1 VKVYGVS
8 RNSNSDSF
16 FNKLRYIDKNADSK
30 NIELIK
36 ADLRDKNI
44 TKKLVD
50 DINPDSIINLSGPSS
65 VYESF
70 KNENIKENIITI
82 FNNLV
87 DACIESSIFPE
98 FFQASSSEMYGLNKD
113 PRLDE
118 NSNFIPNSPY
128 AEGKLENHNKIL
140 SLREKHNWNLVSG
153 ILFNHE
159 SEFRDSNYL
168 FSKIINYLIDKDKK
182 KPLSIGSLDYE
193 RDWSYAGDI
202 MKYVSLINLQ
212 KFNENFVIG
221 SGIPTS
227 IKTLLEISFDSFN
240 LDFSKYVEINENLLR
255 KNDPII
261 RVANIEKLNTFFK
274 SKIFMPI
281 EDIVER
287 VVKYKV
293 NLRN

>member
-1 VKVYGVS
+1 MKVYGVS

-261 RVANIEKLNTFFK
+261 RVANIEKLNIFFK